1 MSQLARTGSIGVGRR
16 PPSAYIDGMFRLDR
30 PLPPPR
36 PRLVFDAER
45 RRLHKVRNL
54 VHSALLLIG
63 MAGILFLSSW
73 SLWGVEIALWAMGG
87 GLLGFSMSPT
97 VAPDWV
103 MRAYRA
109 RPVDWQSFPEGA
121 ELIETLSRRA
131 GLARVPRLYILPS
144 ATLNAFAVGN
154 RRQAAIAVTAGLLR
168 ALTWREFAGVLAHEL
183 SHVRN
188 NDLWLMGL
196 ADMMSRLTSLLATIG
211 VFLAFVSVPLLLFG
225 VAPVPFLTLLLLL
238 GAPVLGSLLQLALSR
253 AREFDADLEAATLT
267 RDPAGLA
274 AALEKLDR
282 YQGRYWEEILLP
294 GRRMPEPSLLRTHPP
309 TEERVERLLSLLGE
323 AETPGWPEDPIG
335 RRLPSVLGL
344 GAGRPRYRVTGYW
357 Y

>member
-1 MSQLARTGSIGVGRR
+1 
-16 PPSAYIDGMFRLDR
+16 MFRVIR
-30 PLPPPR
+30 AAPPPGR

-45 RRLHKVRNL
+45 RRLHKRRNIL
-54 VHSALLLIG
+54 HSALLLGG
-63 MAGILFLSSW
+63 MAGIVFLSAW
-73 SLWGVEIALWAMGG
+73 SLWGFDVALWAVAG
-87 GLLGFSMSPT
+87 GLLGFLLSPS
-97 VAPDWV
+97 VVPDLV

-109 RPVDWQSFPEGA
+109 RPVDRLSFPEGA
-121 ELIETLSRRA
+121 LLVEELSRRA
-131 GLARVPRLYILPS
+131 GLDAVPRLYLLPS
-144 ATLNAFAVGN
+144 STLNAFAVGN
-154 RRQAAIAVTAGLLR
+154 RRRAAIAITAGLLR
-168 ALTWREFAGVLAHEL
+168 TLEWRELAGVLAHEI

-196 ADMMSRLTSLLATIG
+196 ADTMSRLTSLMATVGIVLAIAS
-211 VFLAFVSVPLLLFG
+211 LPLWLFG
-225 VAPVPFLTLLLLL
+225 FAPVPFLTVLVLLT
-238 GAPVLGSLLQLALSR
+238 APVVGSLLQLALSR

-309 TEERVERLLSLLGE
+309 TEERVERLLSLY
-323 AETPGWPEDPIG
+323 AEPDPAATFPGLPGQGRIG
-335 RRLPSVLGL
+335 GSHSAGL
-344 GAGRPRYRVTGYW
+344 GVADSRPRFRATGYW

>member
-1 MSQLARTGSIGVGRR
+1 
-16 PPSAYIDGMFRLDR
+16 MFRLTR
-30 PLPPPR
+30 ELPPVR

-45 RRLHKVRNL
+45 RRQHKRRNL
-54 VHSALLLIG
+54 LHSLLLLGG
-63 MAGILFLSSW
+63 MAGILFVSAW
-73 SLWGVEIALWAMGG
+73 SLWGAEAALWAMLG
-87 GLLGFSMSPT
+87 GLLGFFLSPS

-109 RPVDWQSFPEGA
+109 RPVDRSSFPEA
-121 ELIETLSRRA
+121 AALVQELSRRA
-131 GLARVPRLYILPS
+131 GLETVPRLHILPS
-144 ATLNAFAVGN
+144 ATLNAFAVGS

-168 ALTWREFAGVLAHEL
+168 ALDWREFAGVLAHEL

-196 ADMMSRLTSLLATIG
+196 ADMMSRLTSLLASVG
-211 VFLAFVSVPLLLFG
+211 MLLAFISLPALLLFG
-225 VAPVPFLTLLLLL
+225 RAPVPLVTLIVLIA
-238 GAPVLGSLLQLALSR
+238 APMVGSLLQLALSR

-274 AALEKLDR
+274 SALGKLDR

-294 GRRMPEPSLLRTHPP
+294 GRRMPEPSILRTHPP
-309 TEERVERLLSLLGE
+309 TEERVERLLSLYAE
-323 AETPGWPEDPIG
+323 AEPTSWPAGRIG
-335 RRLPSVLGL
+335 QDISAGLGL
-344 GAGRPRYRVTGYW
+344 VDDRPRYRASGYW

>member
-1 MSQLARTGSIGVGRR
+1 MFRVIRR
-16 PPSAYIDGMFRLDR
+16 P
-30 PLPPPR
+30 PPPR

-45 RRLHKVRNL
+45 RRLHKLRNVL
-54 VHSALLLIG
+54 HSALLLGG
-63 MAGILFLSSW
+63 MAGILFVASW
-73 SLWGVEIALWAMGG
+73 SLWGVEVALWAMAG
-87 GLLGFSMSPT
+87 GLVGFLLSPT

-109 RPVDWQSFPEGA
+109 QPVDRLTFPPGA
-121 ELIETLSRRA
+121 ELIATLSGRA
-131 GLARVPRLYILPS
+131 GLERTPRLYILPS
-144 ATLNAFAVGN
+144 STLNAFAVGN
-154 RRQAAIAVTAGLLR
+154 RREAAIAVTAGLLQT
-168 ALTWREFAGVLAHEL
+168 LTWREFAGVLAHEL

-211 VFLAFVSVPLLLFG
+211 VFLAFLSLPLSLFG
-225 VAPVPFLTLLLLL
+225 VALVPFLTLVILLS
-238 GAPVLGSLLQLALSR
+238 APVLGSLLQLALSR

-282 YQGRYWEEILLP
+282 HQGRYWEEILLP

-309 TEERVERLLSLLGE
+309 TEQRVERLLSLLAE
-323 AETPGWPEDPIG
+323 AESPGWSEDPVG
-335 RRLPSVLGL
+335 PRLPPAFGL
-344 GAGRPRYRVTGYW
+344 GGGRPRFRATGYW